1 MFGLGLVPSVSVGSS
16 ANMAIVKVFVFCF
29 LVFHQATRMSCDFYL
44 FVHKHKIPV
53 ENYHHSETLSKLRKR
68 CEIFSFIYF
77 YFFFHSLT
85 CQSTPASS
93 TDTLPEL
100 RAVPVGLAE
109 SYGVAARLTWGVGS
123 GLPAEDAAAPISS
136 SPANS
141 RACGLEDNSF
151 QPCVVS

>member
-16 ANMAIVKVFVFCF
+16 ANMAIVKVFDFWFFTRQHTCHVTFTF
-29 LVFHQATRMSCDFYL
+29 LYISTKSQW
-44 FVHKHKIPV
+44 KIPPFR
-53 ENYHHSETLSKLRKR
+53 NPFKAL
-68 CEIFSFIYF
+68 
-77 YFFFHSLT
+77 FFHLLFLFLHSLT

-109 SYGVAARLTWGVGS
+109 SYGVAARLTGGS
-123 GLPAEDAAAPISS
+123 GLPAEDAAALISS

-141 RACGLEDNSF
+141 RACGLEYNSF